1 MAHTR
6 PTSFLST
13 LAMIDIVMKGDH
25 RFKAEIPLGV
35 DAVAAYIRHRGF
47 PVETHQCLPDEGA
60 REIARAGQVEV
71 DVYGFQIEMSNYPSL
86 CAVAAIIRRRK
97 PRALIVLGAPC
108 SPSLAAPNIENE
120 PLFDCLVRGA
130 GEQTML
136 EIMMAV
142 QRGDAD
148 LGLVDGLVGAGRKTT
163 RLERRR
169 AN

>member
-60 REIARAGQVEV
+60 PGRSRS
-71 DVYGFQIEMSNYPSL
+71 MSMASRLRCRTIPAS
-86 CAVAAIIRRRK
+86 APWRR
-97 PRALIVLGAPC
+97 
-108 SPSLAAPNIENE
+108 
-120 PLFDCLVRGA
+120 
-130 GEQTML
+130 
-136 EIMMAV
+136 
-142 QRGDAD
+142 
-148 LGLVDGLVGAGRKTT
+148 
-163 RLERRR
+163 
-169 AN
+169 